1 MKVELLE
8 ESRAKVIALDGMVT
22 LENCHSLLQQGRSLA
37 SEGFT
42 DVIVDFE
49 LVEFIDS
56 AGIGTL
62 ISLSRLMKDNGGS
75 LQLRNL
81 GDNIKRVL
89 NMAHLDK
96 FFEIYQS
103 GVN

>member
-1 MKVELLE
+1 MKVELLDE
-8 ESRAKVIALDGMVT
+8 LRAKVISVNGMIT
-22 LENCHSLLQQGRSLA
+22 LENCHNLLQQGKNLA
-37 SEGFT
+37 LEGFT

-49 LVEFIDS
+49 RVEFIDS

-89 NMAHLDK
+89 SMSHLDK
-96 FFEIYQS
+96 FFDIYQA